1 MPRTTG
7 PTTTAIRPS
16 PSNRKI
22 MRQEL
27 ANLAESYKRAEDA
40 IHDAIRDNVRAA
52 GGFLP
57 CINND
62 GSRKDMFVLIYD
74 SKKKYAERFPIRA
87 LKTDAAGAVLLYAGT
102 TGTVYTEKYLR
113 GPLSEEHW
121 MPLRGSNV
129 LFQQTILSIAAAI
142 DDYLPAA

>member
-1 MPRTTG
+1 
-7 PTTTAIRPS
+7 
-16 PSNRKI
+16 

-27 ANLAESYKRAEDA
+27 ANLADSYKKAEDA
-40 IHDAIRDNVRAA
+40 IHDAIRDSIRAA

-62 GSRKDMFVLIYD
+62 GSRKDMEVLVYD

-87 LKTDAAGAVLLYAGT
+87 MRLDGKGAVEVYAGT
-102 TGTVYTEKYLR
+102 VGTVYTEKYLR
-113 GPLSEEHW
+113 GILSEEHW

-142 DDYLPAA
+142 DEYL

>member
-1 MPRTTG
+1 M
-7 PTTTAIRPS
+7 
-16 PSNRKI
+16 

-27 ANLAESYKRAEDA
+27 ANLADSYKKAEDA
-40 IHDAIRDNVRAA
+40 IHDAIRDSIRAA

-62 GSRKDMFVLIYD
+62 GSRKDMEVLVYD

-87 LKTDAAGAVLLYAGT
+87 MRLDGKGAVEVYAGT
-102 TGTVYTEKYLR
+102 VGTVYTEKYLR
-113 GPLSEEHW
+113 GILSEEHW

-142 DDYLPAA
+142 DEY

>member
-1 MPRTTG
+1 
-7 PTTTAIRPS
+7 
-16 PSNRKI
+16 

-27 ANLAESYKRAEDA
+27 ANLADSYKKAEDA
-40 IHDAIRDNVRAA
+40 IHDAIRDSIRAA

-62 GSRKDMFVLIYD
+62 GSRKDMEVLVYD

-87 LKTDAAGAVLLYAGT
+87 MRLDGKGAVEVYAGT
-102 TGTVYTEKYLR
+102 VGTIYTEKYLR
-113 GPLSEEHW
+113 GILSEEHW

-142 DDYLPAA
+142 DEY

>member
-1 MPRTTG
+1 
-7 PTTTAIRPS
+7 
-16 PSNRKI
+16 

-27 ANLAESYKRAEDA
+27 ANLADSYKKAEDA
-40 IHDAIRDNVRAA
+40 IHDAIRDSIRAA

-62 GSRKDMFVLIYD
+62 GSRKDMEVLVYD

-87 LKTDAAGAVLLYAGT
+87 MRLDGKGAVEVYAGT
-102 TGTVYTEKYLR
+102 VGTVYTEKYLR
-113 GPLSEEHW
+113 GILSEEHW

-142 DDYLPAA
+142 EDYLPAA

>member
-1 MPRTTG
+1 
-7 PTTTAIRPS
+7 
-16 PSNRKI
+16 

-27 ANLAESYKRAEDA
+27 IDLADRYEKAGDA
-40 IHDAIRDNVRAA
+40 MHDAIRDSVRAA

-62 GSRKDMFVLIYD
+62 GSRQDMEVLVYD
-74 SKKKYAERFPIRA
+74 SKKKYSERFPIRA
-87 LKTDAAGAVLLYAGT
+87 LKVDDRGAVQLYAGT
-102 TGTVYTEKYLR
+102 VGTFYTEKYLR

-129 LFQQTILSIAAAI
+129 LFQPTILSIAAAI